1 MFKLLGALV
10 GLYTLV
16 AALKGVVY
24 AKSGMWGRTISKY
37 ESPEHFWI
45 VIAIYGALSVALL
58 TIF

>member
-10 GLYTLV
+10 GGYALV
-16 AALKGVVY
+16 AALKGMVY
-24 AKSGMWGRTISKY
+24 AKAGMWGHTISKR
-37 ESPEHFWI
+37 ESPERFWI